1 MRAFLVVVFVFGSAP
16 AVAQSANDARPI
28 TERPVEVPI
37 VAGAGYDAL
46 DVNRLSLI
54 ATPRSLIVDGQQVAY
69 ERRGDELVI
78 PPIKHAI
85 AQRLANRA
93 KPELTMFLDRAT
105 PYRSLIEI
113 AVSAR
118 EAGVEDLYFATQTSE
133 GAVAAPLAL
142 PSPDEVAHAPGMMV
156 SVLAREILIWSRS
169 GLEGS
174 LAKPKRSIPLDHPHA
189 LRELTATLDD
199 IVQRWWPRAA
209 GRGGMPDPS
218 RIISLQAD
226 PNTPVQTIAHVV
238 GALRAT
244 ADGRVLFPSVA
255 LAG

>member
-1 MRAFLVVVFVFGSAP
+1 MRAFLVVVFVFGSAN
-16 AVAQSANDARPI
+16 ADARPI

-46 DVNRLSLI
+46 DVNRLSLV

-69 ERRGDELVI
+69 ERRGDDLVI
-78 PPIKHAI
+78 PPIKQAI
-85 AQRLANRA
+85 EQRLANRA

-118 EAGVEDLYFATQTSE
+118 EAGVKDLYFATQTSD

-142 PSPDEVAHAPGMMV
+142 PSHDEVAHAPGMMV

-189 LRELTATLDD
+189 LRELTATLDE
-199 IVQRWWPRAA
+199 IVQRWWPVAR
-209 GRGGMPDPS
+209 PDPS